1 MLPPSLQL
9 GVCAQQGWRNL
20 PLLDGRQGSSSTE
33 APTLETVFPEGL
45 PPRHDPSSHAGGS
58 TQMTKP
64 KPYWLTEH
72 KIDEVLQKAEEARVT
87 AGQSLTTKI
96 GGEEPVPD
104 RASSRQSH
112 RDDLGKTW
120 DSTLGFPGRAM
131 KSAPAEQ
138 QRQSYTFW
146 QDSMAGI
153 RQMPSIHVQPKE
165 AAFSPVLLKAV
176 AGVQTEGAL
185 AKAKAVRRKA
195 RQL

>member
-1 MLPPSLQL
+1 
-9 GVCAQQGWRNL
+9 
-20 PLLDGRQGSSSTE
+20 
-33 APTLETVFPEGL
+33 
-45 PPRHDPSSHAGGS
+45 
-58 TQMTKP
+58 MTKP

-138 QRQSYTFW
+138 QRQPTS
-146 QDSMAGI
+146 
-153 RQMPSIHVQPKE
+153 E
-165 AAFSPVLLKAV
+165 
-176 AGVQTEGAL
+176 
-185 AKAKAVRRKA
+185 
-195 RQL
+195 